1 MTNHM
6 NNTLIESLVF
16 RKAEPQDY
24 AQIVM
29 MHKENL
35 NTVLT
40 DQEKASGGFLS
51 VPLRAEDFQAM
62 NQEIAV
68 VVASCGKEVVA
79 YHCAS
84 SCQYYQSVPLCACM
98 MDRFPHVLYDG
109 KPLVQYTCFV
119 VGPMCI
125 AKNYRGKGIYL
136 QLWQELAKHIPA
148 GLEMG
153 VGPASEANP
162 RALHAHTQKAG
173 MLVVDRFMFND
184 QRYVTLALRAD
195 LLPRAAA

>member
-29 MHKENL
+29 MQNENL

-40 DQEKASGGFLS
+40 AEEKASGGFLS
-51 VPLRAEDFQAM
+51 VPLKAEDFQVM
-62 NQEIAV
+62 NKEIAV
-68 VVASCGKEVVA
+68 VVASSGKEVVA

-98 MDRFPHVLYDG
+98 MERFANVLYEG
-109 KPLVQYTCFV
+109 KPLVHYTCFV

-136 QLWQELAKHIPA
+136 KLWQELTKHISA
-148 GLEMG
+148 GLEMA

-162 RALHAHTQKAG
+162 RALHAHTQIAG
-173 MLVVDRFMFND
+173 MLVVDRFSFHD

-195 LLPRAAA
+195 RLPRAAA